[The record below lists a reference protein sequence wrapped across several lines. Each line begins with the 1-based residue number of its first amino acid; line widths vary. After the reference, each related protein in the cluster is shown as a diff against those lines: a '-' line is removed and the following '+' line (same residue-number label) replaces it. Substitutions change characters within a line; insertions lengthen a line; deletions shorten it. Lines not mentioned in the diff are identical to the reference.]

1 MAAAEVDLSYLS
13 SHAGVLEPDLE
24 AVVTAPTPDLVKSIL
39 GAILAKLRDLEQE
52 KFQLEIELEGAIR
65 GSESRCEQFK
75 ATADK
80 ALKEVDEVRQKLQN
94 EGECYSLRSMFRVWL
109 ILIESQSQHAERS
122 RMSSKL

>member
-24 AVVTAPTPDLVKSIL
+24 AAVTAPTPDLVKSIL
-39 GAILAKLRDLEQE
+39 GAILTKLRDLEQE
-52 KFQLEIELEGAIR
+52 KFQLEIELEAAIR

-80 ALKEVDEVRQKLQN
+80 ALKEVEEVRQKLQN
-94 EGECYSLRSMFRVWL
+94 EGGSCSPGSMLRVFG
-109 ILIESQSQHAERS
+109 
-122 RMSSKL
+122 